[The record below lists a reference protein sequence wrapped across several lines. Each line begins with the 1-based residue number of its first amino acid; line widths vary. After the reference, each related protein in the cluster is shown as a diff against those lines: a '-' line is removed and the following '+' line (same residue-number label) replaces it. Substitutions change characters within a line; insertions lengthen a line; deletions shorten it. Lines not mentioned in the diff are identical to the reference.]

1 MTRVAGVDGCRAG
14 WVAVLR
20 RAGADGSDAEFRL
33 CPSFA
38 DVIALSREVAM
49 VALDMPVGLLDTA
62 VRGGRA
68 CDRSARALLGRP
80 RASSVFS
87 PPVRGALGA
96 DDYSS
101 ALRANRASSRDG
113 IGISKQCFGLF
124 KKLRE
129 VDAAMTPAL
138 QERIREAHPEIAFLK
153 IGGAPARHPKRCAAG
168 HAERREFLREAGLG
182 AAGEG
187 IAGFRGPGWGD
198 DDVIDALALTWSAAR
213 ILAGTALRLPASPM
227 RDARGLT
234 MEIWA

>member
-1 MTRVAGVDGCRAG
+1 MRPVG
-14 WVAVLR
+14 
-20 RAGADGSDAEFRL
+20 AGA
-33 CPSFA
+33 
-38 DVIALSREVAM
+38 SRPA
-49 VALDMPVGLLDTA
+49 
-62 VRGGRA
+62 
-68 CDRSARALLGRP
+68 ARVLGVP
-80 RASSVFS
+80 

-101 ALRANRASSRDG
+101 ALRANRGSSRDG

-138 QERIREAHPEIAFLK
+138 QERIREAHPEIAFLE

-168 HAERREFLREAGLG
+168 HAERQEFLREAGLG

-198 DDVIDALALTWSAAR
+198 DDVIDALAFTWSAAR

-227 RDARGLT
+227 RDARGLA

>member
-62 VRGGRA
+62 ARGGRA

-138 QERIREAHPEIAFLK
+138 QERIREAHPEIAFLE

-227 RDARGLT
+227 RDARGLA